1 MKKVLR
7 IATRKSPLAM
17 WQAEFVKAEL
27 EKHHEGL
34 RVELMPM
41 STKGDKILD
50 VPLAKIGGK
59 GLFTKEL
66 EDRMM
71 AGEAD
76 IAVHSMK
83 DVPMVLPEGFALGA
97 ILERHSPTDA
107 FVSNKY
113 ASFEDLPKG
122 AILGTSSLRRKAQL
136 KAKRPD
142 LDVRDLR
149 GNVGTRLG
157 KLDAGQYDA
166 IVLATSGLQRL
177 ELDERIRHEISPEV
191 CLPAV
196 TQGTLG
202 IEYFAKDTETLELIS
217 VLNHKETEIRTLA
230 ERAMNR
236 RLEGGCQVPIGV
248 FAELDNDQIT
258 LTGLVA
264 SLNGS
269 TILKETMAGPA
280 EHADELG
287 TQLGDKLLS
296 MGAREILQEVYAKEA
311 TPQQVSTDMQAQE
324 LADRIAEIFVDT
336 VADKMSDQ
344 IADKVIDKVLQA
356 LKDKA

>member
-1 MKKVLR
+1 MKQTLR

-27 EKHHEGL
+27 EKAHPGL
-34 RVELMPM
+34 EVILLPM

-71 AGEAD
+71 DGDAD

-83 DVPMVLPEGFALGA
+83 DVPMELPEGFALGA
-97 ILERHSPTDA
+97 ILERHAPTDA
-107 FVSNKY
+107 FVSNDFEK
-113 ASFEDLPKG
+113 FEDLPQG
-122 AILGTSSLRRKAQL
+122 AVLGTSSLRRKAQL
-136 KAKRPD
+136 MALRPD

-157 KLDAGQYDA
+157 KLDAGEYDA
-166 IVLATSGLQRL
+166 IILATSGLQRL
-177 ELDERIRHEISPEV
+177 DLDERIRHEIVPEV

-202 IEYFAKDTETLELIS
+202 IEYFENNTETLEIIK
-217 VLNHKETEIRTLA
+217 VLNHAETETRTRA
-230 ERAMNR
+230 ERAMNH

-248 FAELDNDQIT
+248 FAELNDDEIR
-258 LTGLVA
+258 LRGLVA
-264 SLNGS
+264 SLDGS
-269 TILKETMAGPA
+269 TILTSESTGRADQPETLGVLVA
-280 EHADELG
+280 EA
-287 TQLGDKLLS
+287 LLEK
-296 MGAREILQEVYAKEA
+296 GAKEILDSVYQNDISGKG
-311 TPQQVSTDMQAQE
+311 
-324 LADRIAEIFVDT
+324 
-336 VADKMSDQ
+336 
-344 IADKVIDKVLQA
+344 
-356 LKDKA
+356 